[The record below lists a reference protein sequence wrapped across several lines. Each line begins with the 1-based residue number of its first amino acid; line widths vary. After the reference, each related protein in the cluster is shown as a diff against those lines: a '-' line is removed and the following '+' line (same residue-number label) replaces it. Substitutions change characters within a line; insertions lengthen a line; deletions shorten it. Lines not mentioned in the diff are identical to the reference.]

1 MKKAIKA
8 VYILLVALI
17 VFTGAL
23 MIAQGVQEHRYDDA
37 AIAVVYSGAGETPV
51 ESLFEQEE
59 GSAI

>member
-1 MKKAIKA
+1 MKKAIKT
-8 VYILLVALI
+8 VYILLVALV

-23 MIAQGVQEHRYDDA
+23 MIAQGVQEHQYSDA
-37 AIAVVYSGAGETPV
+37 AIAVIYSGAAQTPV